1 MEGGTEMENKMIDNN
16 KEVSLEE
23 LEEMIENANKE
34 GLLMCMTDAEV
45 NDVTEG

>member
-1 MEGGTEMENKMIDNN
+1 MDNIQEQEKMF
-16 KEVSLEE
+16 SLEE

-45 NDVTEG
+45 NDVSEE